1 MIREERP
8 ISYHTVTLG
17 AMTREG
23 DTLAEINEQGEGE
36 IGEQH
41 SRTLHVPAG
50 LPGERVTIAVEAPA
64 PPPKRRKRRWKARPP
79 RVWIKEIHHVSPL
92 RTQAPCPVFGICGGC
107 QLQHMRYDAQLEWK
121 RSAVQQLLH
130 EIGGFDNPPVLET
143 VACDDP
149 WHYRNHMR
157 FSVNRSGQPGL
168 TARGTQRVL
177 PLASCPIAHEQ
188 INLALDVLSAH
199 PNERP
204 QLLIRCGAATGQ
216 VLIQPHPDPKV
227 AQQLAEA
234 ALDLRSDTMEEK
246 LGGETFRIRPSSFF
260 QTNTAQAEKMVQMVL
275 NGLLGSRDSL
285 APANLQPECLA
296 PARDATTFHTESP
309 EPTEK
314 CSGTPR
320 GCQAPTPRGC
330 QASTQC
336 QAPTPRG
343 CQAPTQYQASIQP
356 IYEHPRT
363 VIDAYCGVGTFARL
377 LARHVDKVIAIEE
390 SASAIKDAQ
399 LNLREVSNVEILKG
413 KVEDLLPT
421 LECRVDGL
429 VIDPPRAGCQQVVLD
444 ALVHHP
450 VGRIVYVS
458 CDPATLARDLNI
470 LCHLHPTY
478 HLLSVQP
485 LDMFPQTAH
494 IECVVVLEYRR
505 LS

>member
-23 DTLAEINEQGEGE
+23 DTLAEITEQVEV
-36 IGEQH
+36 GEQH
-41 SRTLHVPAG
+41 TRTLHIPAG

-64 PPPKRRKRRWKARPP
+64 PPPKRRKRHWKARPP
-79 RVWIKEIHHVSPL
+79 RVWITEIHYSSPL

-107 QLQHMRYDAQLEWK
+107 QLQHMRYNAQLEWK
-121 RSAVQQLLH
+121 RSVVQQLLH
-130 EIGGFDNPPVLET
+130 DTGGFDTPPVLET

-177 PLASCPIAHEQ
+177 PLTSCPIAHPQ
-188 INLALDVLSAH
+188 INLALEVLSAH

-204 QLLIRCGAATGQ
+204 QVLIRCGAATGQ
-216 VLIQPHPDPKV
+216 VLIQPHPNPKV
-227 AQQLAEA
+227 AQQLTEA
-234 ALDLRSDTMEEK
+234 GLDLRSETMEEK
-246 LGGETFRIRPSSFF
+246 LRGETFRIRPSSFF

-285 APANLQPECLA
+285 AP
-296 PARDATTFHTESP
+296 
-309 EPTEK
+309 
-314 CSGTPR
+314 
-320 GCQAPTPRGC
+320 
-330 QASTQC
+330 TQH
-336 QAPTPRG
+336 
-343 CQAPTQYQASIQP
+343 QASIQQLH
-356 IYEHPRT
+356 EHPRA

-399 LNLREVSNVEILKG
+399 WNLREVGNVEILKG

-421 LECRVDGL
+421 LHSRVDGL
-429 VIDPPRAGCQQVVLD
+429 VIDPPRAGCQQIVLD
-444 ALVHHP
+444 TLVQHP
-450 VGRIVYVS
+450 VDRIVYVS
-458 CDPATLARDLNI
+458 CDPATLARDLHI

-478 HLLSVQP
+478 RLLSVQP

-494 IECVVVLEYRR
+494 IECVAVLEYSQ
-505 LS
+505 L